1 MSAPATETRKAK
13 SRLAVL
19 SSSIDE
25 LEEYLQPLL
34 SQTLPETLLGLEPL
48 QQAKLLTDIPYV
60 VYDLAFIYLKSRGV
74 DPKTHPVIS
83 ELERVKT
90 YFDKIKNAEN
100 PPQRTTQVDKA
111 AASRFIQHA
120 ISQATSNLNAPSTST
135 PGAST
140 SSSSAPVPIKVT
152 SKMRERAEY
161 ERQLKEGKDEE
172 EEEDDLQVFEDTAV
186 PKRKRPAVDHF
197 AGVGEE
203 EPEAPS
209 PATEVIKKQKLN
221 PSASSTPVVSSPA
234 PSDGPSKPEKK
245 KKKTKP
251 KKKKKGAEDGEDN

>member
-60 VYDLAFIYLKSRGV
+60 VYDLAFS
-74 DPKTHPVIS
+74 
-83 ELERVKT
+83 
-90 YFDKIKNAEN
+90 
-100 PPQRTTQVDKA
+100 TTQVDKA

-161 ERQLKEGKDEE
+161 ERQLKEGKDDE

>member
-25 LEEYLQPLL
+25 LEEHLQPLL

-60 VYDLAFIYLKSRGV
+60 VYDLAFIYLKTRGV

-90 YFDKIKNAEN
+90 YFDKIKNAES

-120 ISQATSNLNAPSTST
+120 ISQATSNPIAPSTST

-140 SSSSAPVPIKVT
+140 SSSAPVPVKVT

-161 ERQLKEGKDEE
+161 ERQLKEGKDE

-209 PATEVIKKQKLN
+209 LATEVIKKQKLN
-221 PSASSTPVVSSPA
+221 PSASSTPVASSPA
-234 PSDGPSKPEKK
+234 PSDAASKPEKK